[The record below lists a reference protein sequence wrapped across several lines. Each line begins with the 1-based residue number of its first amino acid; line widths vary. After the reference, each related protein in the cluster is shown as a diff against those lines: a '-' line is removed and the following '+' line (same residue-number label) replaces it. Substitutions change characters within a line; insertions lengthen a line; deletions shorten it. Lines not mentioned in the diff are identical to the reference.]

1 MPKLDLSHWY
11 KRVLFLE
18 RFIRRKVEVIEYY
31 TGGIAVHI
39 FEMVTL
45 LLLIWKQ
52 FAEVTSKLLS
62 KFGLKHR
69 YKVVRFLV
77 PFIGWKMK
85 FSKYWAKILK
95 PTFYEWSRD
104 WYQNLNLLV
113 KWLDSFSPG
122 CIWFRI
128 LACLL
133 VSDANFAYFEY
144 VEFFQLN
151 IQLEKGY
158 LYESIFN
165 IFRNYMPNKYIN
177 LDDKNPLWLNKTNEK
192 IKTKSKL
199 YKQCLYS
206 IFACVAASKNILVN
220 S

>member
-1 MPKLDLSHWY
+1 MDFITFAQIGFSHWY
-11 KRVLFLE
+11 KRVPFLE
-18 RFIRRKVEVIEYY
+18 WFIRRKVEVIEYY
-31 TGGIAVHI
+31 TWSITVHI
-39 FEMVTL
+39 FEMVTW
-45 LLLIWKQ
+45 LLLIWKL

-69 YKVVRFLV
+69 YKVVRFLG
-77 PFIGWKMK
+77 PFIGWKME

-104 WYQNLNLLV
+104 WYQNLNFLV

-122 CIWFRI
+122 CTWSRI

-158 LYESIFN
+158 LYDSIFN
-165 IFRNYMPNKYIN
+165 VFRNYMPNKYIN
-177 LDDKNPLWLNKTNEK
+177 LDDKDPLWMNKTIEK

-199 YKQCLYS
+199 HKQCLHS
-206 IFACVAASKNILVN
+206 EW
-220 S
+220 